1 MAAPSYVPTS
11 PTAKVR
17 SYSGPGVVPD
27 SWSADRSAAVDG
39 PQPRGGMYGSQGP
52 DQGYALKLAEAL
64 RPKLVLTEGES
75 ADDVLA
81 GAVQIGLKRASLFT
95 RGPVIH
101 DLKIA
106 LNLWGFLGDAPAE
119 LVELR
124 KHHFD
129 GVANPHHWVHMRALS
144 AMISDEV
151 LRRTPA
157 QIESEHRSNWR
168 SLLGLA

>member
-1 MAAPSYVPTS
+1 MAAPPYVPTS
-11 PTAKVR
+11 PTAAVR

-27 SWSADRSAAVDG
+27 SWSTDRSAAVTG

-64 RPKLVLTEGES
+64 RDKLVLTEGES

-81 GAVQIGLKRASLFT
+81 GAVHIGLKRASQFT
-95 RGPVIH
+95 RAPIIH

-106 LNLWGFLGDAPAE
+106 LTIWGFLADAPAE
-119 LVELR
+119 LVDLR
-124 KHHFD
+124 KEKFE
-129 GVANPHHWVHMRALS
+129 GVANPHHWVHMRELVD
-144 AMISDEV
+144 MTSDDV

-157 QIESEHRSNWR
+157 QIEAEHRSNWR
-168 SLLGLA
+168 LLLDLD